1 MADNAASH
9 PRTGPVEIREIFPS
23 DLERLYRLDRLCFEE
38 GIAYSRRQLRGFL
51 SLPTAQG
58 LIVES
63 RGRLD
68 GFAIGYLSRDGAGH
82 VVTLDVHPRERRRG
96 VGKILLEEL
105 LSRLRR
111 GGARRAILEVA
122 EENLGAIAFYETLG
136 FRRRRRLPDY
146 YAPGR
151 SALEMERSPG

>member
-1 MADNAASH
+1 M
-9 PRTGPVEIREIFPS
+9 
-23 DLERLYRLDRLCFEE
+23 CFEE
-38 GIAYSRRQLRGFL
+38 GIAYSRRQLLGFL
-51 SLPTAQG
+51 GIPTAQG
-58 LIVES
+58 VLAEAGDI
-63 RGRLD
+63 LA

-96 VGKILLEEL
+96 VGKIVLEEL